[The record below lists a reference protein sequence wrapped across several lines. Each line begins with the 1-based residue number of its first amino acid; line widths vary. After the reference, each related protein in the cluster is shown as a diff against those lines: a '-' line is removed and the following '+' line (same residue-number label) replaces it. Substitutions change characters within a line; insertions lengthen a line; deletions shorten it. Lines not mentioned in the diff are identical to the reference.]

1 MIIRG
6 ISESGRRNMM
16 TKEDINN
23 KIQLK
28 VEKLFY
34 SPEPFT
40 DWDILKLTLLFIV
53 WIPFAY
59 QNYYREKYDD

>member
-1 MIIRG
+1 
-6 ISESGRRNMM
+6 M